1 MRPVLKVVGLVG
13 LLLLIWS
20 ALFVPTFRYP
30 FHWDD
35 FHLIRPYTGSELL
48 SVFHGVL
55 DPDKIETPGLRPVS
69 TLLYNFQGSL
79 LGDNIVLQR
88 IFLLVLMAVLLC
100 LVGLLLLELGLHFIQ
115 IAIVFALFVF
125 SRVFASL
132 VLWISLSHL
141 ILAYIFIVL
150 TTYFFVLWMKRQRG
164 VFFAAMLA
172 CAIVATFNRE
182 ETYTLPVVLPLLW
195 LISSSDR
202 ANWPKVLLAAV
213 SLFVIVCFH
222 YWLWHFLIPEALSP
236 RFTLGAAKML
246 LRAIAASWLP
256 GGYTMIGRADKLTGL
271 LWVGFLIAFVLIFLT
286 TSRPH
291 IRWQFLGVCC
301 TGIILSLPAIGV
313 ARAFGIALP
322 TLAFMTALSIAIV
335 EVYHQIQVRQWRR
348 YLFLGTVLL
357 GLALGVAGGVRR
369 SFYVAESLQQNC
381 AVRAER
387 DGEFLFNLLEQPAT
401 IPEKRRQAGLA
412 RLSAL
417 GIKSGED
424 MKNLRQDLKENPGRY
439 QGNATDRQALFR
451 SKYKYL
457 SF

>member
-1 MRPVLKVVGLVG
+1 MRSVLRVIGLVG
-13 LLLLIWS
+13 IPLLVWS
-20 ALFVPTFRYP
+20 VLFAPTFRYP

-35 FHLIRPYTGSELL
+35 FHLIRPYSGSELL
-48 SVFHGVL
+48 SVFHGVV

-69 TLLYNFQGSL
+69 TLLYHLQGSL
-79 LGDNIVLQR
+79 LGENIVLQR
-88 IFLLVLMAVLLC
+88 IFLLALMAVLLC
-100 LVGLLLLELGLHFIQ
+100 LVGILLLELGLRFVQ
-115 IAIVFALFVF
+115 IAIVFALFVS

-132 VLWISLSHL
+132 VLWISLSHV
-141 ILAYIFIVL
+141 ILAYIFIAL
-150 TTYFFVLWMKRQRG
+150 TAYFFVLWMKRQRG

-172 CAIVATFNRE
+172 CAILATFNRE
-182 ETYTLPVVLPLLW
+182 EAYTLPVVFPLLW
-195 LISSSDR
+195 LISSPDR
-202 ANWPKVLLAAV
+202 ARWREIFAAAA
-213 SLFVIVCFH
+213 SLFVVVCFH
-222 YWLWHFLIPEALSP
+222 YCLWHFLVPDALSP
-236 RFTLGAAKML
+236 RFTLGAAGKFL
-246 LRAIAASWLP
+246 CAIVASWLP
-256 GGYTMIGRADKLTGL
+256 GGYTMIGSTDKLIGL
-271 LWVGFLIAFVLIFLT
+271 LWVGFLIALIVIFLR
-286 TSRPH
+286 TSRPPT
-291 IRWQFLGVCC
+291 RSLFLGVCGV
-301 TGIILSLPAIGV
+301 GIILSLPALGV
-313 ARAFGIALP
+313 ARPFGIALP
-322 TLAFMTALSIAIV
+322 TLAFMTAVSIAIA
-335 EVYHQIQVRQWRR
+335 EVYRQIQVRQWRR
-348 YLFLGTVLL
+348 YVFLGTVLL